1 MFGLRSQ
8 QWAASRSSVVK
19 ARALASH
26 TMPKVAWPMTAA
38 DTVSSTQAG
47 PL

>member
-26 TMPKVAWPMTAA
+26 TMPKLTWPMTAA
-38 DTVSSTQAG
+38 ATVPSTLAG